1 MLRTH
6 TCGELNKDQI
16 GQTVTLC
23 GWAAKIR
30 DHGGGKFIDLRD
42 RYGLTQVVID
52 STAPP
57 EAMEAVQPVRPEWVI
72 KVTGE
77 VRVRPAGQ
85 DNPKITT
92 GEIEIHVTNF
102 EVLNPCK
109 TPPFVP
115 NQKDLPG
122 EDLRLKHRYLD
133 LRRKEMQETLVLRS
147 RIILSLIHI

>member
-57 EAMEAVQPVRPEWVI
+57 EAMEAVQPVRPDR
-72 KVTGE
+72 TS
-77 VRVRPAGQ
+77 PDQ
-85 DNPKITT
+85 DA
-92 GEIEIHVTNF
+92 
-102 EVLNPCK
+102 
-109 TPPFVP
+109 PFRASP
-115 NQKDLPG
+115 RDLVQG
-122 EDLRLKHRYLD
+122 
-133 LRRKEMQETLVLRS
+133 
-147 RIILSLIHI
+147 IA